1 MLHQDG
7 HERLSFLSMKGYKHM
22 VEEENIDKYT
32 MAPWFIRTE
41 KHWNNKKCKQREI
54 VKA

>member
-7 HERLSFLSMKGYKHM
+7 HERLSFLPMEGYKHM
-22 VEEENIDKYT
+22 VEENIDKYI
-32 MAPWFIRTE
+32 MAPRFIRTE
-41 KHWNNKKCKQREI
+41 KNQNNIKCKQREI